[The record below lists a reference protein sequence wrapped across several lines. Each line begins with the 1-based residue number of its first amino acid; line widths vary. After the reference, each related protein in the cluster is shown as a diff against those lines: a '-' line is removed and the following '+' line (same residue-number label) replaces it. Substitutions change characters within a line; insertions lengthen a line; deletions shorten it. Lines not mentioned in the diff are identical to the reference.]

1 MPDDVTALSR
11 RSLMMAGGAT
21 LVGLGTASAQG
32 ASGQGASGQGAS
44 GQGLPGPE
52 RPVDT
57 GKVENGRV
65 SFPNWRGP
73 SDRPAPPPAAPLPPA
88 ERVGFAI
95 VGLGRLSLEEILPAF
110 GECRKAKPVA
120 LMSGSPDKAKAV
132 AAQYGIKPEAVHGYD
147 GWDALARNP
156 EVKAVY
162 IVTPNALHRDQVIA
176 AAGAGKHVL
185 CEKPMAVSSGEARAM
200 IEACAAAK
208 VKLMIAYRC
217 QYEPCNREVV
227 RLVRSAKYGKVRLI
241 EATNTQTM
249 SLPEQWRLKKA
260 LAGGGALPDIGL
272 YCLNGV
278 RALMGEEPVAVQ
290 AQVHSPDDALYRE
303 VEETVAFTLRFP
315 SGALALC
322 STSYGAHETRS
333 LKVQAEGGAIDLQN
347 AFAYQGQRLFV
358 GHREGKAEARDER
371 VLGAK
376 NQFALEID
384 HMATCILENR
394 TPRTPGEEGLQ
405 DQILMEAIYEA
416 ARTGQTV
423 ALKGPERRPS
433 LTDKE
438 KARDQDA
445 KGLDPT
451 RGPEPE
457 EAD

>member
-21 LVGLGTASAQG
+21 LVGIGSAAAQG
-32 ASGQGASGQGAS
+32 TSGQGT
-44 GQGLPGPE
+44 PGPE

-57 GKVENGRV
+57 GKVENGKV
-65 SFPNWRGP
+65 TFPNWRGP
-73 SDRPAPPPAAPLPPA
+73 SDRPSPPPPAPLPPS

-132 AAQYGIKPEAVHGYD
+132 AAQHGIRPEAVYGYD

-185 CEKPMAVSSGEARAM
+185 CEKPMATSAAEARAM
-200 IEACAAAK
+200 IDACATAK
-208 VKLMIAYRC
+208 VTLMIAYRC
-217 QYEPCNREVV
+217 QYEPYNREVV
-227 RLVRSAKYGKVRLI
+227 HLARSGKYGKVKLI

-249 SLPEQWRLKKA
+249 SLPEQWRMRKA

-278 RALMGEEPVAVQ
+278 RALMGEEPVSVQ
-290 AQVHSPDDALYRE
+290 AQVHSVDDPLYRE

-333 LKVQAEGGAIDLQN
+333 LTVQAEGAAIQLQN
-347 AFAYQGQRLFV
+347 AFAYQGQRLFLS
-358 GHREGKAEARDER
+358 HREGRAEAREER
-371 VLGAK
+371 VLGQK

-384 HMATCILENR
+384 HMATCILEGR

-423 ALKGPERRPS
+423 ALKPPERSVARG
-433 LTDKE
+433 E
-438 KARDQDA
+438 KDGRA
-445 KGLDPT
+445 KGPDGKPLDQT

-457 EAD
+457 DAS